1 MASWL
6 PWRRMA
12 TVFQPIKPVPPIT
25 TILIASLL
33 VRGPQAGV
41 CDGCAES
48 HHQRVLSTTEGV
60 WGAPFHSMTL
70 SVTTRRQAI
79 LTRASALSKRQP
91 ERPRCMQ
98 GTMCRAVSP
107 AVSDGKYFCGKRHP
121 HVFGSAVESARRQLE
136 VGDEGLVHEAPA
148 TTRFVRLAV
157 HAPSS
162 RASRSAWPVAPIAR

>member
-1 MASWL
+1 MASWP

-48 HHQRVLSTTEGV
+48 HHQRVLSTIEGV
-60 WGAPFHSMTL
+60 RGAPFHSMTL

-107 AVSDGKYFCGKRHP
+107 AVSDGKCFSEAGVASRGILRETSP
-121 HVFGSAVESARRQLE
+121 SRLRLRRRVSTTAARGRGRGTRPRSSRDHTLRE
-136 VGDEGLVHEAPA
+136 VG
-148 TTRFVRLAV
+148 
-157 HAPSS
+157 SS
-162 RASRSAWPVAPIAR
+162 CA

>member
-48 HHQRVLSTTEGV
+48 HHQRVLSC
-60 WGAPFHSMTL
+60 PSP
-70 SVTTRRQAI
+70 
-79 LTRASALSKRQP
+79 K
-91 ERPRCMQ
+91 PR
-98 GTMCRAVSP
+98 
-107 AVSDGKYFCGKRHP
+107 
-121 HVFGSAVESARRQLE
+121 
-136 VGDEGLVHEAPA
+136 
-148 TTRFVRLAV
+148 
-157 HAPSS
+157 
-162 RASRSAWPVAPIAR
+162 PVAKPPKAC